1 MAKITTPLS
10 KKEIDAAK
18 PIEKMY
24 KLFDGGGLYL
34 EVPVKQSKRWRIK
47 YRFDGKEKTL
57 SLGIYPN
64 VSLKSAR
71 TKREKIKQLLD
82 TGIDPSQTKVLIIQ

>member
-10 KKEIDAAK
+10 DKEVKAAK
-18 PIEKMY
+18 PKEKMY

-34 EVPVKQSKRWRIK
+34 EVPTVQSKRWRIK
-47 YRFDGKEKTL
+47 YRYEGKEKTI
-57 SLGIYPN
+57 SLGTYPT

-71 TKREKIKQLLD
+71 DKREKIKQLLD
-82 TGIDPSQTKVLIIQ
+82 EGIDCQRHT

>member
-1 MAKITTPLS
+1 MAKITTPMS
-10 KKEIDAAK
+10 DKEIKAAK
-18 PIEKMY
+18 PKEKIY

-34 EVPVKQSKRWRIK
+34 EVPTKQSKRWRIK
-47 YRFDGKEKTL
+47 YRFDKKEKTL